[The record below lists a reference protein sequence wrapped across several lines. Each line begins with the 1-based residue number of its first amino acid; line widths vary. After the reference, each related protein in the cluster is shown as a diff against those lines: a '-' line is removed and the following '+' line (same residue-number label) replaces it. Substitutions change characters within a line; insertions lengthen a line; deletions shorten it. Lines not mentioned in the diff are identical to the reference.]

1 MKLAGVTR
9 VCWKTAAAAGR
20 RGRSAGDDMLRWCW
34 CWCWWL
40 LPFLLLL
47 LLRGGLI
54 NNHSTLLLN
63 PKLWNVCAKKAPL
76 PNCDLE
82 LATKEEEQEQEQQE
96 PESRI
101 AVWDDDPKKKPGVV
115 AAMIAAAT
123 ITAAAAAA
131 ADSSF
136 FLGLI

>member
-1 MKLAGVTR
+1 MKSAGVTR
-9 VCWKTAAAAGR
+9 VRWKTAAAAGR
-20 RGRSAGDDMLRWCW
+20 RGRRSAGDNMLCW
-34 CWCWWL
+34 CWCCWS
-40 LPFLLLL
+40 LPFLLL

-82 LATKEEEQEQEQQE
+82 LAKEEQEQEQQE

-101 AVWDDDPKKKPGVV
+101 AVWDDDPKKKTGVV

-123 ITAAAAAA
+123 IAAAAAA

-136 FLGLI
+136 FFGLI

>member
-1 MKLAGVTR
+1 
-9 VCWKTAAAAGR
+9 
-20 RGRSAGDDMLRWCW
+20 MLRWY
-34 CWCWWL
+34 WCWWL
-40 LPFLLLL
+40 LPFLLLR

-82 LATKEEEQEQEQQE
+82 LAKEEEEAQEQEQQE

-101 AVWDDDPKKKPGVV
+101 AVWDDDPKKKTGAV

-123 ITAAAAAA
+123 IAPAAA

-136 FLGLI
+136 FFGLI